1 MTHSAARLGI
11 GGPVGSGKTAL
22 IEGIVPMLM
31 AQGIEVAVVT
41 NDLLTTEDADRL
53 KRKGFLPA
61 ERVIGVETG
70 SCPHTAIREDPTMN
84 QLAVQDLELLFPQ
97 LDLILIE
104 SGGDNLAST
113 FSYELVDAYMFVIDV
128 GAGDDIPRK
137 NGPGFVQS
145 DLAVVNKIDIAP
157 YVGADLGLMRQQ
169 ATQYRQ
175 GKPVVYTNCK
185 TAEGLDEVVAFI
197 QETLLF
203 GRQMGQPSTQPS
215 AQPPSTQQTST
226 QQPAGQQPATENL
239 IGSYS

>member
-1 MTHSAARLGI
+1 MSIQSAARLGI

-22 IEGIVPMLM
+22 IEGIVPLLM
-31 AQGIEVAVVT
+31 GRGVELAVVT

-53 KRKGFLPA
+53 KRKGFLPP

-97 LDLILIE
+97 LDLVLIE

-145 DLAVVNKIDIAP
+145 DLAVVNKVDIAP
-157 YVGADLGLMRQQ
+157 YVGADLDLMRSQ
-169 ATQYRQ
+169 AAEYRN

-185 TAEGLDEVVAFI
+185 TGEGLDKVVEFI
-197 QETLLF
+197 QTQLLF
-203 GRQMGQPSTQPS
+203 TDAEALVSNASR
-215 AQPPSTQQTST
+215 
-226 QQPAGQQPATENL
+226 
-239 IGSYS
+239 

>member
-1 MTHSAARLGI
+1 M
-11 GGPVGSGKTAL
+11 GSGKTAL
-22 IEGIVPMLM
+22 IEGIVPLLM

-53 KRKGFLPA
+53 KRKGFLPP

-113 FSYELVDAYMFVIDV
+113 FSYDLVDAYLFVIDV

-137 NGPGFVQS
+137 NGPGFVHS

-157 YVGADLGLMRQQ
+157 YVGADLDLMRLQS
-169 ATQYRQ
+169 AQYRQ
-175 GKPVVYTNCK
+175 DKPVVYTNCK
-185 TAEGLDEVVAFI
+185 TSEGLDDVVAFI
-197 QETLLF
+197 QKTLLF
-203 GRQMGQPSTQPS
+203 GRLPAETNSTEEN
-215 AQPPSTQQTST
+215 STETV
-226 QQPAGQQPATENL
+226 AA
-239 IGSYS
+239 

>member
-1 MTHSAARLGI
+1 MPKSAARLGI

-22 IEGIVPMLM
+22 IEGIMPLLM
-31 AQGIEVAVVT
+31 AQGVEVAVVT

-53 KRKGFLPA
+53 KRKGFLPP

-113 FSYELVDAYMFVIDV
+113 FSYELVDAYIFVIDV

-145 DLAVVNKIDIAP
+145 DLAVVNKVDLAP
-157 YVGADLGLMRQQ
+157 YVGADLELMRLQSE
-169 ATQYRQ
+169 QYRE
-175 GKPVVYTNCK
+175 GKPVIYTNCK
-185 TAEGLDEVVAFI
+185 TGDGLSDVVAFV
-197 QETLLF
+197 QKTLLF
-203 GRQMGQPSTQPS
+203 SQAAEPVSV
-215 AQPPSTQQTST
+215 
-226 QQPAGQQPATENL
+226 
-239 IGSYS
+239 

>member
-1 MTHSAARLGI
+1 MPKSAARLGI

-22 IEGIVPMLM
+22 IEGIVPLLM
-31 AQGIEVAVVT
+31 AQGIEVAIVT

-53 KRKGFLPA
+53 KRKGFLPP

-113 FSYELVDAYMFVIDV
+113 FSYDLVDAYVFVIDV

-145 DLAVVNKIDIAP
+145 DLAVVNKVDLAP
-157 YVGADLGLMRQQ
+157 YVGADLALMRSQS
-169 ATQYRQ
+169 AQYRQ
-175 GKPVVYTNCK
+175 GKPVIYTNCK
-185 TAEGLDEVVAFI
+185 TGEGLREVVNFV
-197 QETLLF
+197 QKTLLF
-203 GRQMGQPSTQPS
+203 SQKSEPVVAVGV
-215 AQPPSTQQTST
+215 
-226 QQPAGQQPATENL
+226 E
-239 IGSYS
+239 

>member
-1 MTHSAARLGI
+1 MNKSAARLGI

-22 IEGIVPMLM
+22 IEGLVPLLM
-31 AQGIEVAVVT
+31 AQGVEVAVVT

-84 QLAVQDLELLFPQ
+84 QLAIQDLEQQFPQ

-145 DLAVVNKIDIAP
+145 DLAVVNKVDLAP
-157 YVGADLGLMRQQ
+157 YVGADLELMRLQSQ
-169 ATQYRQ
+169 QYRQ
-175 GKPVVYTNCK
+175 GNPVVYTNCK
-185 TAEGLDEVVAFI
+185 TGEGLSEVVAFI
-197 QETLLF
+197 QQTLLF
-203 GRQMGQPSTQPS
+203 SGSVAAGSVASES
-215 AQPPSTQQTST
+215 AAV
-226 QQPAGQQPATENL
+226 AGV
-239 IGSYS
+239 S